1 MHSQTKVGLDHN
13 NVNAAFV
20 VDGIT
25 SLGYRVDG
33 RAFGQRRPLS
43 FEFGTKDSSVVVRL
57 GKTVVTACVAARIES
72 PMHSRMNEGSLRCV
86 VRDATFLSGK
96 KVSGSQ
102 RELLQLYERFLDR
115 SFKESKAI
123 DMESL
128 CIQSGKYVWY
138 IEIQLTVMNDD
149 GNVLDAL
156 GWGGLAAMR
165 VFLREEVEV
174 RVKGRQQGAGGAD
187 GRNGSGNEVGPLKIY
202 GLDAREGVG
211 MTLHHFPV
219 AVTFAVFEKGGE
231 QVGGD
236 DGDGETSC
244 VLVDPTAVEAAAASG
259 HMTISITPHGEL
271 CAVQKA
277 DGCGME
283 MSEVFG
289 CMRRGMDLAK
299 EGCDSLD
306 AALKKHAVDRVAV
319 RVKKHDASHAASR
332 MATDDPTGDG
342 HGEFDRDTPEEVRR
356 AILASQKADEE
367 EEEEDDNHDGHP
379 DVPAAGDTTT
389 DGAGGKCP
397 PLAVNAGEKQA
408 QESKGGRKYRQ
419 KRGGAG
425 NAVYKQA
432 SKAVVERTAKGGNVE
447 SLGDAL
453 R

>member
-1 MHSQTKVGLDHN
+1 MHSHVKVGLDHN
-13 NVNAAFV
+13 TVNTAFV
-20 VDGIT
+20 LDGIT

-57 GKTVVTACVAARIES
+57 GKTVVTACVAARIEA
-72 PMHSRMNEGSLRCV
+72 PMHSRMSEGSLRCI

-115 SFKESKAI
+115 AYKESKAV

-138 IEIQLTVMNDD
+138 VEVQLTVMNDD
-149 GNVLDAL
+149 GGVLDAL
-156 GWGGLAAMR
+156 GWAGLAAMR

-174 RVKGRQQGAGGAD
+174 RGKGRRQGVYGG
-187 GRNGSGNEVGPLKIY
+187 GGGSDGNEDGPLKIY

-219 AVTFAVFEKGGE
+219 AVTFAMFEKGGE
-231 QVGGD
+231 QAADGT
-236 DGDGETSC
+236 GDGEDRDQDRNALC
-244 VLVDPTAVEAAAASG
+244 VLVDPTAVEEASASG
-259 HMTISITPHGEL
+259 HMTISITPQGEL

-277 DGCGME
+277 DGCGVA

-289 CMRRGMDLAK
+289 CMRRGMELAK
-299 EGCDSLD
+299 EGCDVLD
-306 AALKKHAVDRVAV
+306 AALGKHAVDRVAA
-319 RVKKHDASHAASR
+319 RVKKHDRSRAAPRVVTEHPSGNDIGE
-332 MATDDPTGDG
+332 TDRG
-342 HGEFDRDTPEEVRR
+342 TPEDVRR
-356 AILASQKADEE
+356 AILASQKPD
-367 EEEEDDNHDGHP
+367 EDDDDDP
-379 DVPAAGDTTT
+379 DVRAAGAMATEGADVSCLHPAVNEAGTNAQEKKRGRRYREENR
-389 DGAGGKCP
+389 GAGK
-397 PLAVNAGEKQA
+397 
-408 QESKGGRKYRQ
+408 
-419 KRGGAG
+419 
-425 NAVYKQA
+425 AVYKQA
-432 SKAVVERTAKGGNVE
+432 SNAVVERTQGGNVE